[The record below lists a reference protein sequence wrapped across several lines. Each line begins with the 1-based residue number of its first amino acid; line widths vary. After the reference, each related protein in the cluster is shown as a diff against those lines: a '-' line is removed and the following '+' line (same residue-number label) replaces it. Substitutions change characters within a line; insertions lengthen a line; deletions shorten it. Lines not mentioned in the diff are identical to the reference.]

1 MKERLLKKQLW
12 DMIRL
17 TNTNFETAYKPI
29 VEIHGL
35 TTLQSRVL
43 IAINEF
49 EEPTVGNV
57 SKIIDMSSPNASNLC
72 KKLERDGFI
81 RRTRSS
87 RDERVVVLKLTEKGE
102 KTLHQINTDLKI
114 LFGPII
120 EKIPEEEFETMISG
134 IKLLNKLLSQIG
146 RAHV

>member
-120 EKIPEEEFETMISG
+120 EKNRRISRRKNFNSVSRTKERPDHSG
-134 IKLLNKLLSQIG
+134 
-146 RAHV
+146 

>member
-1 MKERLLKKQLW
+1 V
-12 DMIRL
+12 
-17 TNTNFETAYKPI
+17 KPI

-134 IKLLNKLLSQIG
+134 TCILNPDFSIYTHHLKSCGAYFAREIPSSLC
-146 RAHV
+146 